1 VNRYLLLSVA
11 LLGGC
16 FDSLVDNPCARG
28 FSLVNGEC
36 VASDF
41 PGPGPGEDDIN
52 GPDGGGGGDT
62 DGGGGGGDTDGGGGG
77 GGDTD
82 GGTGSGGDTDGGAGE
97 VCELPLLECDGEC
110 IDVSS
115 DPDNCGA
122 CDHAC
127 ASGICTAGHC
137 EGDLSGHIVAIG
149 HDYQSYHLAMARVLG
164 NAAALGEHR
173 DLSIAL
179 YRGAT
184 PISGVHTALGSGLS
198 RIGRPFHWVTLPA
211 PSPSALVGVDVLL
224 VEPQT
229 GDGATAEAAGAQ
241 WAAAIDTF
249 LQRNG
254 VVIVLQGAGGVS
266 HRFAAGANLYGY
278 TPVDSTN
285 VTTHLVDSGDAIAQ
299 QVVTPYLA
307 ETTSVS
313 FPGAWPVIAAPDGN
327 AVVFHET
334 RY

>member
-1 VNRYLLLSVA
+1 VNRSHVLFGLLSVA

-28 FSLVNGEC
+28 FSLVHGEC
-36 VASDF
+36 VASEF
-41 PGPGPGEDDIN
+41 PGTGPGEDDIN
-52 GPDGGGGGDT
+52 GPDGGGGGDN
-62 DGGGGGGDTDGGGGG
+62 DGGGGGGDTDGGGGN
-77 GGDTD
+77 
-82 GGTGSGGDTDGGAGE
+82 TDGGAGE

-110 IDVSS
+110 IDVSA
-115 DPDNCGA
+115 DADNCGA
-122 CDHAC
+122 CNHVC
-127 ASGICTAGHC
+127 ASGICNAGHC
-137 EGDLSGHIVAIG
+137 EGELSGHIVAIG

-164 NAAALGEHR
+164 NAAALGEHH

-184 PISGVHTALGSGLS
+184 PSAGAYTALVSGLS
-198 RIGRPFHWVTLPA
+198 RIGRPFHASIMTPA
-211 PSPSALVGVDVLL
+211 PAPGALDGVDVLI

-241 WAAAIDTF
+241 WSPAIDRF
-249 LQRNG
+249 LQQNG

-266 HRFAAGANLYGY
+266 HRFASGANLYSY

-285 VTTHLVDSGDAIAQ
+285 LPTHLVDSADALAQ